1 MKLKEYL
8 DIDLLHE
15 MIEEK
20 MVVLNY
26 HPNGYLRILTYS
38 KECQGERIW
47 NDVTEKCRGLI
58 VDGDNNII
66 ARPFKKFY
74 NYEELVVNNVP
85 IDKYLDDNMA
95 FDAYE
100 KLDGSLGIMYW
111 IDDTPYIATKGSFT
125 SEQALHA
132 TELLHTKY
140 RNVWNRLDRNK
151 TFLFEIIYPQDL
163 HVVTYKDV
171 DDIFL
176 IGVLDNED
184 ENTEYD
190 IESYCDIF
198 NTTKKYLG
206 AENWTSLR
214 EQIDGTNREGFVI
227 RFADGFRLKLKY
239 EDYWTLHYLKSGFS
253 EKNIYKALKSE
264 DYTYI
269 NDAMKLF
276 DEEHKLHYEKIMN
289 KYKNLYRDILKVA
302 ASELK
307 YDFNSRKEAA
317 EYFKTCTYPGVMFCM
332 YDCKR
337 ISTAIW
343 TYVDRLVKFVEDE
356 QNGNS

>member
-1 MKLKEYL
+1 MKLNEYL

-15 MIEEK
+15 MIEAK

-26 HPNGYLRILTYS
+26 HPNGYLRILNYS
-38 KECQGERIW
+38 KECQGERVW

-74 NYEELVVNNVP
+74 NYEELVADAFP
-85 IDKYLDDNMA
+85 IGKYLDDNMA

-111 IDDTPYIATKGSFT
+111 IDDIPYIATKGSFT

-151 TFLFEIIYPQDL
+151 TFLFEIIYPEDL

-206 AENWTSLR
+206 AEDWSSLR
-214 EQIDGTNREGFVI
+214 DQIDGTNREGFVI

-337 ISTAIW
+337 ISPAIW
-343 TYVDRLVKFVEDE
+343 KYVDRLVKFVEDE
-356 QNGNS
+356 QN